1 MDLNPQQK
9 AAIEH
14 DQGPALIIA
23 GAGTG
28 KTRVI
33 THRIAHLITTK
44 RARPEEILA
53 LTFTDKAAHEM
64 EERVDL
70 LVPYGYTDVW
80 ISTFHAFGDRVLR
93 EHAFALG
100 LPTDFRVLSRPEQ
113 VIFFRNHLFRF
124 PLRQYRPLGNPTKF
138 IEAILTLFSRA
149 KDEDVSPEE
158 YLAFAQDLERKAAKR
173 LGLGLPPSQASGS
186 AGDWLGHGG
195 IGSGASRPP
204 YSDHLGASEDLFL
217 SIRTGPQIVKTASQP
232 EDRAV
237 QDRASQQM
245 ELAKT
250 YQAYQA
256 LMAQEGCV
264 DFGDQVNL
272 ALKLFR
278 EHPSVLKSYQDQFRY
293 ILVDEFQDT
302 NYAQFQ
308 LVKLLAERHQNIL
321 VVADDDQSIY
331 HFRGAAMSNILM
343 FRQLYPNA
351 IKIVLTENYRSG
363 QKILDT
369 AYRLIQFNNPERLE
383 EKESISKRLVGRE
396 EGEREVRHLHFDTLS
411 AEADAVADMIQKKV
425 EAGEYRYR
433 DFAILVRANN
443 DADPY
448 LRAMNMKEIPHR
460 FTGNRGLY
468 RRPEVRLLLAFLHAV
483 ADFHDSRYLYELA
496 RSELYRAPMR
506 DLQDCTILAHRR
518 NKSLYYVFTHVDT
531 LFEPDLFSME
541 ARATF
546 KVLVEDLHRYL
557 ELSRT
562 RSPGVLLYEF
572 LKRSGLLNRLIQE
585 ETPSSDEQIQN
596 IAKFF
601 DQVRK
606 IEDRSQLGDL
616 PSFIQ
621 NLDLLMEA
629 GDDPA
634 VAEADPDVD
643 AVRVLT
649 VHKAK
654 GLEFPVVFLVSL
666 VEQKF
671 PSRDRRDPIE
681 LPDELVKDQIPSGD
695 IHLQE
700 ERRLFYVGMTRA
712 MKELYLTSARDYG
725 TERER
730 KVSRFV
736 LEALDLSPKA
746 VQMAKTSPLEA
757 IERHAPIPNLN
768 DQVLPPVSPEE
779 MIPLSYYQIDDYLTC
794 PLKYKYR
801 HVLRIPIYQHHAVV
815 YGAALHQAVAEYYRR
830 RKAGHPM
837 DLSDLI
843 KVFESEW
850 KSEGF
855 LSREHEEQRLAAGR
869 TTLARFFEVEEKRK
883 EVPTYIEK
891 DFSFMLKNNRVLG
904 RWDRIDVVDESV
916 KIIDYKSSEVRDQK
930 EANKKTKE
938 SLQLAIYAM
947 AYQERFKR
955 LPDEVELRF
964 LESDIAGNAVFTEK
978 DLEKTREKIL
988 EAAEGIRGRDYTARP
1003 TYLACQYCA
1012 YREICP
1018 KTAYGQSL

>member
-1 MDLNPQQK
+1 MDLNSQQQ

-14 DQGPALIIA
+14 NEGPILIIA

-33 THRIAHLITTK
+33 THRIAHLITNK
-44 RARPEEILA
+44 LARPEEILA

-64 EERVDL
+64 EERVDV

-93 EHAFALG
+93 EHAFTLG
-100 LPTDFRVLSRPEQ
+100 LSTDFRVLSRPEQ
-113 VIFFRNHLFRF
+113 VIFFRKHLFRF
-124 PLRQYRPLGNPTKF
+124 PLQLYRPLGNPTKF
-138 IEAILTLFSRA
+138 IVAILTLFSRA

-158 YLAFAQDLERKAAKR
+158 YLAFALELERN
-173 LGLGLPPSQASGS
+173 
-186 AGDWLGHGG
+186 
-195 IGSGASRPP
+195 
-204 YSDHLGASEDLFL
+204 
-217 SIRTGPQIVKTASQP
+217 GPQIESALTGSSEDEVSL
-232 EDRAV
+232 DRAAR
-237 QDRASQQM
+237 QI

-250 YQAYQA
+250 YQAYQD
-256 LMAQEGCV
+256 LMAREGSV

-272 ALKLFR
+272 TLKLFR
-278 EHPSVLKSYQDQFRY
+278 QHPSVLKNYQDQFRY

-308 LVKLLAERHQNIL
+308 LVKLLAERHRNL
-321 VVADDDQSIY
+321 MVVADDDQSIY

-343 FRQLYPNA
+343 FRQLYPDA
-351 IKIVLTENYRSG
+351 AKIILNDNYRST
-363 QKILDT
+363 QKILDA
-369 AYRLIQFNNPERLE
+369 AYRLIQYNNPERLE
-383 EKESISKRLVGRE
+383 AKEQISKRLMGQ
-396 EGEREVRHLHFDTLS
+396 EGGQQGVRHLHFDTLS
-411 AEADAVADMIQKKV
+411 AETDTVADFIRKKV
-425 EAGEYRYR
+425 DAGEYRYK

-448 LRAMNMKEIPHR
+448 LRSLNMKDIPHR

-506 DLQDCTILAHRR
+506 DLQDCTILAHRQ
-518 NKSLYYVFTHVDT
+518 NKSLYSVLTQVDT
-531 LFEPDLFSME
+531 LFEPDLLSLE

-546 KVLVEDLHRYL
+546 KTLVEDLHRYL

-572 LKRSGLLNRLIQE
+572 LKRSGILNRLIQE
-585 ETPSSDEQIQN
+585 EIPSHDEQIQN

-606 IEDRSQLGDL
+606 IEDRSELGDL
-616 PSFIQ
+616 PSFIE

-654 GLEFPVVFLVSL
+654 GLEFPVVFLVGL

-671 PSRDRRDPIE
+671 PTRDRRDPIE
-681 LPDELVKDQIPSGD
+681 LPDELVKDQIPGGD

-725 TERER
+725 TGRER

-746 VQMAKTSPLEA
+746 VQITKTSALEA
-757 IERHAPIPNLN
+757 IERHAPPSHPI
-768 DQVLPPVSPEE
+768 DQVLPPVSPQEV
-779 MIPLSYYQIDDYLTC
+779 IPLSYYQIDDYLTC

-815 YGAALHQAVAEYYRR
+815 YGSALHQAVAEYYRR

-837 DLSDLI
+837 GLEDLI
-843 KVFESEW
+843 KVFEGEW

-869 TTLARFFEVEEKRK
+869 ATLTRFYEVEERRRDM
-883 EVPTYIEK
+883 PTYIEK
-891 DFSFMLKNNRVLG
+891 DFTFMLENNRVLG
-904 RWDRIDVVDESV
+904 RWDRIDMIDDQVR
-916 KIIDYKSSEVRDQK
+916 IIDYKSSEVRNQK

-947 AYQERFKR
+947 AYKERFGR

-964 LESDIAGNAVFTEK
+964 LESDLAGSAVFTEK
-978 DLEKTREKIL
+978 DLEKTREKIR
-988 EAAEGIRGRDYTARP
+988 EAAAGIRARDYIARP

-1018 KTAYGQSL
+1018 KTAYGEGM

>member
-1 MDLNPQQK
+1 LDLNLQQRS
-9 AAIEH
+9 AIEH
-14 DQGPALIIA
+14 DRGPALIIA

-44 RARPEEILA
+44 LARPEEILA

-93 EHAFALG
+93 EHAFTLG

-113 VIFFRNHLFRF
+113 VIFFRKHLFRF
-124 PLRQYRPLGNPTKF
+124 PLQQYRPLGNPTKF

-149 KDEDVSPEE
+149 KDEDVSPQE
-158 YLAFAQDLERKAAKR
+158 YLALAQGLEKAA
-173 LGLGLPPSQASGS
+173 SQQSEDQAS
-186 AGDWLGHGG
+186 
-195 IGSGASRPP
+195 
-204 YSDHLGASEDLFL
+204 
-217 SIRTGPQIVKTASQP
+217 V
-232 EDRAV
+232 DRAT
-237 QDRASQQM
+237 QQM

-250 YQAYQA
+250 YQIYQE

-272 ALKLFR
+272 TLRLFR
-278 EHPSVLKSYQDQFRY
+278 QHPSVLKKYQDQFRY

-308 LVKLLAERHQNIL
+308 LVKLLAQGQRNIM

-343 FRQLYPNA
+343 FRQLYPEA
-351 IKIVLTENYRSG
+351 VKIILTENYRST

-383 EKESISKRLVGRE
+383 EKEKISKHLVGRE
-396 EGEREVRHLHFDTLS
+396 EGPQEVRHLHFDTLS
-411 AEADAVADMIQKKV
+411 AEADAVADLIRKKV
-425 EAGEYRYR
+425 DAGEYRYR
-433 DFAILVRANN
+433 HFAILVRANN

-448 LRAMNMKEIPHR
+448 LRALNMRDIPHR

-496 RSELYRAPMR
+496 RSELYRSPMR
-506 DLQDCTILAHRR
+506 DLQDCSILATRQ
-518 NKSLYYVFTHVDT
+518 NKSLYHVFTHLDT
-531 LFEPDLFSME
+531 LFEPDLLSLE

-546 KVLVEDLHRYL
+546 KVLVEDLHYYL

-572 LKRSGLLNRLIQE
+572 LKRSGILNRLIQE
-585 ETPSSDEQIQN
+585 ETPGNDEKIQN

-601 DQVRK
+601 DQVKK
-606 IEDRSQLGDL
+606 IEDRAQVGDL
-616 PSFIQ
+616 PAFIQ

-654 GLEFPVVFLVSL
+654 GLEFPVVFVVSL

-671 PSRDRRDPIE
+671 PSRNRKDPIE
-681 LPDELVKDQIPSGD
+681 LPDELVKDQIPTGD

-712 MKELYLTSARDYG
+712 MQELYLSSARDYG

-736 LEALDLSPKA
+736 LEALDLSAKA
-746 VQMAKTSPLEA
+746 VQVSKTSPLEA
-757 IERHAPIPNLN
+757 IERHAPPPHQS
-768 DQVLPPVSPEE
+768 DQALPPVPPQEI
-779 MIPLSYYQIDDYLTC
+779 IPLSYYQIDDYLTC

-801 HVLRIPIYQHHAVV
+801 HVLKIPIYQHHAVV
-815 YGAALHQAVAEYYRR
+815 YGSALHQAVAEYYRR

-837 DLSDLI
+837 TVEDLI

-869 TTLARFFEVEEKRK
+869 ATLERFYELEEKHK
-883 EVPTYIEK
+883 EMPTHIEK
-891 DFSFMLKNNRVLG
+891 DFSFMLENNRVLG
-904 RWDRIDVVDESV
+904 RWDRIDVVEEHV

-947 AYQERFKR
+947 AYSERFGR
-955 LPDEVELRF
+955 LPDEVALRF
-964 LESDIAGNAVFTEK
+964 LESDMAGSAVFTEK
-978 DLEKTREKIL
+978 DLEKIRDKIL
-988 EAAEGIRGRDYTARP
+988 EAGEGIRARDYTARP

-1018 KTAYGQSL
+1018 KTAYGGGV

>member
-1 MDLNPQQK
+1 VDLNPQQK

-44 RARPEEILA
+44 LARPEEILA

-93 EHAFALG
+93 EHAFTLG

-113 VIFFRNHLFRF
+113 VIFFRKHLFRF
-124 PLRQYRPLGNPTKF
+124 PLQQYRPLGNPTKF
-138 IEAILTLFSRA
+138 IEAMLTLFSRA
-149 KDEDVSPEE
+149 KDEDANPNE
-158 YLAFAQDLERKAAKR
+158 YLTFAQELEKKAANSPPQADS
-173 LGLGLPPSQASGS
+173 LGP
-186 AGDWLGHGG
+186 
-195 IGSGASRPP
+195 
-204 YSDHLGASEDLFL
+204 
-217 SIRTGPQIVKTASQP
+217 TQP
-232 EDRAV
+232 
-237 QDRASQQM
+237 DRASSDRSVQQM

-250 YQAYQA
+250 YQIYQK

-272 ALKLFR
+272 TLKLFR
-278 EHPSVLKSYQDQFRY
+278 QHPSVLKSYQDQFRY

-308 LVKLLAERHQNIL
+308 LVELLAQRYQNIM

-343 FRQLYPNA
+343 FRHLYPDA
-351 IKIVLTENYRSG
+351 VRIILTENYRST
-363 QKILDT
+363 QKILDA

-383 EKESISKRLVGRE
+383 EKEKISKRLVGQE
-396 EGEREVRHLHFDTLS
+396 EGPQEVRHLHFDTLS
-411 AEADAVADMIQKKV
+411 AEADSVADVIQKKV
-425 EAGEYRYR
+425 DTREYQYR
-433 DFAILVRANN
+433 HFAILVRANN

-448 LRAMNMKEIPHR
+448 LRALNMRDIPHR

-468 RRPEVRLLLAFLHAV
+468 RRPEVRLLMAFLHVV

-506 DLQDCTILAHRR
+506 DLQDCTILAHRQ
-518 NKSLYYVFTHVDT
+518 NKSLYYVFTHLDT
-531 LFEPDLFSME
+531 LFEPTLFSLE
-541 ARATF
+541 ARATL
-546 KVLVEDLHRYL
+546 KILVEDLHRYL

-572 LKRSGLLNRLIQE
+572 LKCSGILNRLIQG
-585 ETPSSDEQIQN
+585 ETPGSDEKIQN

-606 IEDRSQLGDL
+606 IEDRSQVGDL

-654 GLEFPVVFLVSL
+654 GLEFPVVFLVGL

-671 PSRDRRDPIE
+671 PSRDRKDPIE
-681 LPDELVKDQIPSGD
+681 FPDELVKDQIPTGD

-712 MKELYLTSARDYG
+712 MNELYFTSARDYG

-736 LEALDLSPKA
+736 LEALDLSAKA
-746 VQMAKTSPLEA
+746 VQIAKTSPLEA
-757 IERHAPIPNLN
+757 IERHAPSFNQS
-768 DQVLPPVSPEE
+768 DQVLPPVPLQEV
-779 MIPLSYYQIDDYLTC
+779 IALSYYQIDDYLTC

-815 YGAALHQAVAEYYRR
+815 YGSALHQAVAEYYRR
-830 RKAGHPM
+830 RKAGYPM
-837 DLSDLI
+837 TLEDLVE
-843 KVFESEW
+843 VFESEW

-855 LSREHEEQRLAAGR
+855 LSREHEEQRLEVGR
-869 TTLARFFEVEEKRK
+869 ATLARFYELEEKRK
-883 EVPTYIEK
+883 EMPTHIEK
-891 DFSFMLKNNRVLG
+891 DFSFMLENNRVLG
-904 RWDRIDVVDESV
+904 RWDRIDIVDDSV
-916 KIIDYKSSEVRDQK
+916 KIIDYKSSEVRDPK

-947 AYQERFKR
+947 AYRERFGR

-964 LESDIAGNAVFTEK
+964 LESDIAGSAAFTEK
-978 DLEKTREKIL
+978 DLDKTRTKIL
-988 EAAEGIRGRDYTARP
+988 EAAEGIRARDYAARP

-1018 KTAYGQSL
+1018 KTAYGEGV

>member
-14 DQGPALIIA
+14 DQGPTLIIA

-33 THRIAHLITTK
+33 THRIAHLITAK
-44 RARPEEILA
+44 LARPEEILA

-93 EHAFALG
+93 EHAFTLG

-113 VIFFRNHLFRF
+113 VIFFRKHLFRF
-124 PLRQYRPLGNPTKF
+124 PLQQYRPLGNPTKF

-149 KDEDVSPEE
+149 KDEDVSPTE
-158 YLAFAQDLERKAAKR
+158 YLSFAQELEKKAAHSP
-173 LGLGLPPSQASGS
+173 LQADGLGLP
-186 AGDWLGHGG
+186 D
-195 IGSGASRPP
+195 
-204 YSDHLGASEDLFL
+204 
-217 SIRTGPQIVKTASQP
+217 
-232 EDRAV
+232 
-237 QDRASQQM
+237 DRASLDRVAQQT

-250 YQAYQA
+250 YQIYQE
-256 LMAQEGCV
+256 LMAQDGCV

-272 ALKLFR
+272 TLKLFR
-278 EHPSVLKSYQDQFRY
+278 QHPSVLKSYQDQFRY

-308 LVKLLAERHQNIL
+308 LVKLLAQRHRNIM

-343 FRQLYPNA
+343 FRQLYPDA
-351 IKIVLTENYRSG
+351 VRIILTENYRST
-363 QKILDT
+363 QKILDA

-383 EKESISKRLVGRE
+383 EKEKISKRLVGLE
-396 EGEREVRHLHFDTLS
+396 EGSKEVRPLHFDTLS
-411 AEADAVADMIQKKV
+411 AEADAVADLIRTKV
-425 EAGEYRYR
+425 DAREYRYR
-433 DFAILVRANN
+433 HFAILVRANN

-448 LRAMNMKEIPHR
+448 LRALNMRDIPHR

-468 RRPEVRLLLAFLHAV
+468 RRPEVRLLLAFLHVV

-506 DLQDCTILAHRR
+506 DLQDCTILAHRQ
-518 NKSLYYVFTHVDT
+518 NKSLFYVFTHLDT
-531 LFEPDLFSME
+531 LFEPDLFSLE
-541 ARATF
+541 ARTTF

-562 RSPGVLLYEF
+562 RSPGVVLYEF
-572 LKRSGLLNRLIQE
+572 LKCSGILNRLIQE
-585 ETPSSDEQIQN
+585 ETPGNDEKIQN

-606 IEDRSQLGDL
+606 IEDRSQVGDL

-654 GLEFPVVFLVSL
+654 GLEFPAVFLVGL

-671 PSRDRRDPIE
+671 PSRDRKDPIE
-681 LPDELVKDQIPSGD
+681 LPDELVKDQIPTGN

-736 LEALDLSPKA
+736 LEALDLSAKA

-757 IERHAPIPNLN
+757 IERHAPPPHQS
-768 DQVLPPVSPEE
+768 DQVLPPVTPQET
-779 MIPLSYYQIDDYLTC
+779 IALSYYQIDDYLTC

-815 YGAALHQAVAEYYRR
+815 YGSALHQAVAEYYRR

-837 DLSDLI
+837 TLEDLVQ
-843 KVFESEW
+843 VFESEW

-855 LSREHEEQRLAAGR
+855 LSREHEERRLEVGR
-869 TTLARFFEVEEKRK
+869 ATLTRFYELEEKRK
-883 EVPTYIEK
+883 EMPTHIEK
-891 DFSFMLKNNRVLG
+891 DFSFMLDNNRVLG
-904 RWDRIDVVDESV
+904 RWDRIDVVDDFV
-916 KIIDYKSSEVRDQK
+916 KIIDYKSSEVRDSK

-947 AYQERFKR
+947 AYRERFGR

-964 LESDIAGNAVFTEK
+964 LESDIAGSAVFTEK
-978 DLEKTREKIL
+978 DLEKTRAHIL
-988 EAAEGIRGRDYTARP
+988 EAAEGIRTRDYAARP

-1018 KTAYGQSL
+1018 KTAYGGGVS

>member
-1 MDLNPQQK
+1 VDLNPQQK

-33 THRIAHLITTK
+33 THRIAHLITAK
-44 RARPEEILA
+44 LARPEEILA

-93 EHAFALG
+93 EHAFTLG

-113 VIFFRNHLFRF
+113 VIFFRKHLFRF
-124 PLRQYRPLGNPTKF
+124 PLKQYRPLGNPTKF
-138 IEAILTLFSRA
+138 IDAILTLFSRA
-149 KDEDVSPEE
+149 KDEDVSPVE
-158 YLAFAQDLERKAAKR
+158 YQAFAQELEKKADE
-173 LGLGLPPSQASGS
+173 QAT
-186 AGDWLGHGG
+186 L
-195 IGSGASRPP
+195 
-204 YSDHLGASEDLFL
+204 
-217 SIRTGPQIVKTASQP
+217 
-232 EDRAV
+232 DRA
-237 QDRASQQM
+237 AQQL
-245 ELAKT
+245 ELART
-250 YQAYQA
+250 YQIYQE
-256 LMAQEGCV
+256 LMLQEGCV

-272 ALKLFR
+272 ALRLFR

-308 LVKLLAERHQNIL
+308 LVKLLAQRHGNVM

-343 FRQLYPNA
+343 FRRLYPDA
-351 IKIVLTENYRSG
+351 ARIVLTENYRST
-363 QKILDT
+363 QQILDA

-383 EKESISKRLVGRE
+383 EKEKISKRLVGRE
-396 EGEREVRHLHFDTLS
+396 PGLQEVRPLHFDTLS
-411 AEADAVADMIQKKV
+411 AETDAVADLIRKKV
-425 EAGEYRYR
+425 DAGEYRYR
-433 DFAILVRANN
+433 DLAILVRANN

-448 LRAMNMKEIPHR
+448 LRALNMKDIPHR

-468 RRPEVRLLLAFLHAV
+468 RRSEVRLLLAFLHV
-483 ADFHDSRYLYELA
+483 VSDFHDSRYLYELA
-496 RSELYRAPMR
+496 RSELYRVPMR
-506 DLQDCTILAHRR
+506 ELQDCTILAHRQNR
-518 NKSLYYVFTHVDT
+518 SLYDVFTRLDT
-531 LFEPDLFSME
+531 LFEPDLFSLE

-546 KVLVEDLHRYL
+546 KVLLEDLHRYL
-557 ELSRT
+557 ELSRAQ
-562 RSPGVLLYEF
+562 SPGVLLYEF
-572 LKRSGLLNRLIQE
+572 LKRSGVLNRLIQE
-585 ETPSSDEQIQN
+585 EDPGNDEKIQN

-601 DQVRK
+601 EQVRK
-606 IEDRSQLGDL
+606 IEDRSQTGDL

-621 NLDLLMEA
+621 SLDLLMES

-654 GLEFPVVFLVSL
+654 GLEFQAVFLVGL

-671 PSRDRRDPIE
+671 PSRDRKDPIE
-681 LPDELVKDQIPSGD
+681 LPDELVKDQIPTGD

-736 LEALDLSPKA
+736 LEALDLSAKA
-746 VQMAKTSPLEA
+746 VQVAKTSPLEA
-757 IERHAPIPNLN
+757 IKRHAPTPDQS
-768 DQVLPPVSPEE
+768 DQVLPPVSPHEI
-779 MIPLSYYQIDDYLTC
+779 IPLSYYQIDDYLTC

-815 YGAALHQAVAEYYRR
+815 YGSALHQAVAEYYRR
-830 RKAGHPM
+830 RKTGHPM
-837 DLSDLI
+837 TLEDLV
-843 KVFESEW
+843 KAFESEW

-855 LSREHEEQRLAAGR
+855 LSREHEEQRLEVGR
-869 TTLARFFEVEEKRK
+869 ATLARFYELEEKRK
-883 EVPTYIEK
+883 EMPTHIEK
-891 DFSFMLKNNRVLG
+891 DFSFMLENNRVLG
-904 RWDRIDVVDESV
+904 RWDRIDVVGDSV
-916 KIIDYKSSEVRDQK
+916 KIIDYKSSEVRDLK
-930 EANKKTKE
+930 EANKKTKD

-947 AYQERFKR
+947 AYRERFGR

-964 LESDIAGNAVFTEK
+964 LESDIAGSAVFTEK
-978 DLEKTREKIL
+978 DLEKTRTKIL
-988 EAAEGIRGRDYTARP
+988 EAAEGIRARDYAARP

-1018 KTAYGQSL
+1018 KTAYGGGV

>member
-14 DQGPALIIA
+14 NEGPALIIA

-33 THRIAHLITTK
+33 THRIAHLITNK
-44 RARPEEILA
+44 QARPEEILA
-53 LTFTDKAAHEM
+53 LTFTDKAAQEM
-64 EERVDL
+64 EERVDV

-80 ISTFHAFGDRVLR
+80 ISTFHAFGDRILR
-93 EHAFALG
+93 EHAFTLG
-100 LPTDFRVLSRPEQ
+100 LSTDFRVLSRPEQ
-113 VIFFRNHLFRF
+113 VIFFRKHLFCF

-149 KDEDVSPEE
+149 KDEDVDPET
-158 YLAFAQDLERKAAKR
+158 YLAFAKDLERSADYLSKDLTVLDTAA
-173 LGLGLPPSQASGS
+173 
-186 AGDWLGHGG
+186 
-195 IGSGASRPP
+195 
-204 YSDHLGASEDLFL
+204 
-217 SIRTGPQIVKTASQP
+217 
-232 EDRAV
+232 
-237 QDRASQQM
+237 QQM
-245 ELAKT
+245 ELAMT
-250 YQAYQA
+250 YQAYQN
-256 LMAQEGCV
+256 LMIQEGCV
-264 DFGDQVNL
+264 DFGDQVNR

-278 EHPSVLKSYQDQFRY
+278 EHPSVLKNYQEQFRY

-308 LVKLLAERHQNIL
+308 LVRLLAERHRNVM

-343 FRQLYPNA
+343 FRQLYPDA
-351 IKIVLTENYRSG
+351 SKIILTENYRST
-363 QKILDT
+363 QKILDS
-369 AYRLIQFNNPERLE
+369 AYRLVQFNNPERLE
-383 EKESISKRLVGRE
+383 EKEKISKRLIGQD
-396 EGEREVRHLHFDTLS
+396 EGEREVRHFCFDTLS
-411 AEADAVADMIQKKV
+411 AEADTVAELIRAKV
-425 EAGEYRYR
+425 KAGEYRYR
-433 DFAILVRANN
+433 DFAVLVRANN
-443 DADPY
+443 DADAY
-448 LRAMNMKEIPHR
+448 LRAMNMKDIPHR

-496 RSELYRAPMR
+496 RSELYKVPMR
-506 DLQDCTILAHRR
+506 DLQDCTILANRQ
-518 NKSLYYVFTHVDT
+518 NKSLFYVLTHLDT
-531 LFEPDLFSME
+531 LFEPDLFSWE

-546 KVLVEDLHRYL
+546 KVLLEDLQRYL

-572 LKRSGLLNRLIQE
+572 LKHSGILNRLIQE
-585 ETPSSDEQIQN
+585 ETLGGDEQIQN

-606 IEDRSQLGDL
+606 IEDRSPLGDL

-634 VAEADPDVD
+634 VAEADPDMD

-649 VHKAK
+649 IHKAK
-654 GLEFPVVFLVSL
+654 GLEFPVVFLVGL

-671 PSRDRRDPIE
+671 PSRDRKDPIE
-681 LPDELVKDQIPSGD
+681 LPDELVRDQIPSGN

-736 LEALDLSPKA
+736 LEALNLSPKA
-746 VQMAKTSPLEA
+746 LQMAKASPLEA
-757 IERHAPIPNLN
+757 IERHAPMPAPN
-768 DQVLPPVSPEE
+768 DYILPPVSPEE
-779 MIPLSYYQIDDYLTC
+779 TIPLSYYQIDDYLTC

-801 HVLRIPIYQHHAVV
+801 HVFRIPIYQHHAVV
-815 YGAALHQAVAEYYRR
+815 YGAALHQAVAQYYRQ
-830 RKAGHPM
+830 RKTGHPM
-837 DLSDLI
+837 SLTGLI

-869 TTLARFFEVEEKRK
+869 TTLTRFFEIEEKRK

-891 DFSFMLKNNRVLG
+891 DFSFMLENNRVLG
-904 RWDRIDVVDESV
+904 RWDRIDVASDFV
-916 KIIDYKSSEVRDQK
+916 KIVDYKSSEVRDQK

-938 SLQLAIYAM
+938 SLQLAIYAL
-947 AYQERFKR
+947 AYQERFGR
-955 LPDEVELRF
+955 LPDVVELRF
-964 LESDIAGNAVFTEK
+964 LESDIAGNAVLAEK
-978 DLEKTREKIL
+978 DIAKTKEKIL
-988 EAAEGIRGRDYTARP
+988 EAAEGIRNRDYTARP

-1018 KTAYGQSL
+1018 KTAYGESL